1 MAEDVETKTCPNCAS
16 EVGET
21 AKVCPHC
28 HYSFRWNMSRTKT
41 LVIVALVVLVVIGAV
56 LYRRR
61 LDAAE
66 ACGERQATAFIHN
79 LPKLYC

>member
-1 MAEDVETKTCPNCAS
+1 MAEDAETKTCPNCAS
-16 EVGET
+16 EVGEV

-41 LVIVALVVLVVIGAV
+41 LVIVGLVVLVIIGAV

-66 ACGERQATAFIHN
+66 ACGERQGSAIIHN
-79 LPKLYC
+79 LPVPKC